1 MLLTVATREQLAFA
15 AVTLHHPLDYYFNLF
30 LRGKLWIC
38 KLIRRWICKIIP
50 QKLRGQTTYSPINPA
65 RSLFLISAV
74 EFREFKYIAGEEGE
88 EVMSNVMRQLITERQ
103 RIVARDKFSEEDE
116 DVSFH
121 FFDDGSTVN
130 IGIGTEV
137 DPTIRL
143 AHIDDP
149 EPPIPS
155 EPVEPADK
163 VEPQSESEQA
173 TQDPEP
179 ASLHQ
184 DEVNLKSDQVIS
196 PTDEIK
202 PNSGLIIAAAE
213 QSDKPEPDSS
223 SIDDLKEQISK
234 SAKLFEDT
242 RSHISSHKIT
252 VNQSTHSIH
261 SAESIG
267 FLDIEGES
275 VEAPLLPF
283 DDVEKLEAEYVKPK
297 DNVGRLTIDGKPA
310 APHQSS
316 TKSRE
321 PWAVRVFIVAPIKG
335 LFHALYDNG
344 IMKISKFIGVIFL
357 FLLLSGIATVVYNAH
372 KTGQPP
378 LEIALQLYSD
388 AKEFLRVV
396 YSDISSAIRGN

>member
-1 MLLTVATREQLAFA
+1 MI
-15 AVTLHHPLDYYFNLF
+15 NLM
-30 LRGKLWIC
+30 RH
-38 KLIRRWICKIIP
+38 
-50 QKLRGQTTYSPINPA
+50 QTID
-65 RSLFLISAV
+65 
-74 EFREFKYIAGEEGE
+74 
-88 EVMSNVMRQLITERQ
+88 RQ
-103 RIVARDKFSEEDE
+103 RNVEQTKDSEKHEDI
-116 DVSFH
+116 FPFT
-121 FFDDGSTVN
+121 FFDNADGSTVDV
-130 IGIGTEV
+130 GIGTEINPTLRHSPIV
-137 DPTIRL
+137 DPDPRTL
-143 AHIDDP
+143 TDPAEPAHENDPQPEPEQPTPVDQQDISDP
-149 EPPIPS
+149 E
-155 EPVEPADK
+155 EQV
-163 VEPQSESEQA
+163 PQ
-173 TQDPEP
+173 
-179 ASLHQ
+179 
-184 DEVNLKSDQVIS
+184 
-196 PTDEIK
+196 DEIK

-388 AKEFLRVV
+388 AKEFVRVV